1 MGLLNGDLA
10 GVFAAAFG
18 PIYLDATLHRANTF
32 TDDGSGGGT
41 GSGFADGEPV
51 KAQLESASQGMRAA
65 EGYTDT
71 DQRILVLASGVAPI
85 SVDDQITVA
94 GTRWGIAS
102 VGRDPAHAYYDLHG
116 RRA

>member
-1 MGLLNGDLA
+1 MGLLDGGLA
-10 GVFAAAFG
+10 SVFSAAFDG
-18 PIYLDATLHRANTF
+18 VYLDASLYRATTTF
-32 TDDGSGGGT
+32 GGDGGG
-41 GSGFADGEPV
+41 SKAYAAAEPV
-51 KAQLESASQGMRAA
+51 KAQLESATHAMRAA